1 MTVPSEREDLWH
13 RLKTSGDAVSREQL
27 IVSYLPLVRYVAGRV
42 SIGLPPHIEGADLE
56 SYGIFGLIDALEKF
70 DPGRGFKFET
80 YAIARIRGAI
90 IDGLRSESWAPQLRQ
105 RAKALE
111 NAYVSLQN
119 RLGRVPLDSEMAG
132 FLGCSLEELAR
143 REAELGALSVLSLDD
158 VWGDSGEDNSRTLGE
173 KLVDEHTPDPFG
185 TAVGRELGQILGEA
199 IERLPEKEKLVVTL
213 YYYEGLTAKEIS
225 QVMGLS
231 AARISQLHSKAIL
244 RLRGRLSRFKA
255 SLLA

>member
-1 MTVPSEREDLWH
+1 MTDPSQREDWWH
-13 RLKTSGDAVSREQL
+13 RFKTTGDTASREHL
-27 IVSYLPLVRYVAGRV
+27 IVSYLPLVKYVAGRV
-42 SIGLPPHIEGADLE
+42 SLGLPPHIEGADLE
-56 SYGIFGLIDALEKF
+56 SYGIFGLIDALQKF

-105 RAKALE
+105 RARALE
-111 NAYVSLQN
+111 EAYVSLEN
-119 RLGRVPLDSEMAG
+119 RLGRSPTDAELAE
-132 FLGCSLEELAR
+132 FLGCSVEELAR
-143 REAELGALSVLSLDD
+143 REAEMGALSVLSLDD
-158 VWGDSGEDNSRTLGE
+158 MQAEAGEEDSRTLGE
-173 KLVDEHTPDPFG
+173 KLIDEKSPDPFG
-185 TAVGRELGQILGEA
+185 MVVGRELAEVLGEA
-199 IERLPEKEKLVVTL
+199 IDRLPEKERLVVTL

-244 RLRGRLSRFKA
+244 RLRGRLSRSKA